1 MIGHYITKLQERLI
15 LLSTINS
22 VPDKRANKTAEKH
35 SPKAKTR
42 QTQLQEKETLNDG
55 KRTPNG
61 SGMFL
66 PIP

>member
-1 MIGHYITKLQERLI
+1 MSPNYKND
-15 LLSTINS
+15 LLSTINT
-22 VPDKRANKTAEKH
+22 VPDKRANKTVEKDR
-35 SPKAKTR
+35 PKATTR
-42 QTQLQEKETLNDG
+42 QTRLQEKETLNDA